1 MQADDLS
8 SLHPVWIQ
16 NMILLP
22 VSDRN
27 DQPRLNVLALG
38 ILYYSPFSVSTDE
51 RNKHLTSIVEPFDT
65 TIAKFEDV

>member
-8 SLHPVWIQ
+8 SLHPVQIQ

-27 DQPRLNVLALG
+27 DQPRLNVHALG
-38 ILYYSPFSVSTDE
+38 ILYRSWVDLMPLVLFHIFVPYQCCKLVT
-51 RNKHLTSIVEPFDT
+51 
-65 TIAKFEDV
+65 

>member
-27 DQPRLNVLALG
+27 DQPRLNVHALG
-38 ILYYSPFSVSTDE
+38 ILYYSRVDLMSLVCL
-51 RNKHLTSIVEPFDT
+51 HLCALLVL
-65 TIAKFEDV
+65 

>member
-1 MQADDLS
+1 MTFDLQAFMQADDLS

-38 ILYYSPFSVSTDE
+38 ILYYSRVDLMSLVYL
-51 RNKHLTSIVEPFDT
+51 HLCAILVP
-65 TIAKFEDV
+65 

>member
-38 ILYYSPFSVSTDE
+38 ILYYSRVDLMSLVCL
-51 RNKHLTSIVEPFDT
+51 HLCAILVP
-65 TIAKFEDV
+65 

>member
-38 ILYYSPFSVSTDE
+38 ILYYSRVDLMSLVYL
-51 RNKHLTSIVEPFDT
+51 HLCAILVP
-65 TIAKFEDV
+65 

>member
-27 DQPRLNVLALG
+27 DHPRLNVQAFR
-38 ILYYSPFSVSTDE
+38 ILYYSRGDLMSLVLYISV
-51 RNKHLTSIVEPFDT
+51 PY
-65 TIAKFEDV
+65 

>member
-27 DQPRLNVLALG
+27 DQPRRNVHALG
-38 ILYYSPFSVSTDE
+38 ILYYSWVDLMSLVFLHIFVPY
-51 RNKHLTSIVEPFDT
+51 
-65 TIAKFEDV
+65 